1 MQAYT
6 RFARVYDTFMDNV
19 PYDEWTSYLVSLL
32 KEYKIED
39 GVVLELGCGTG
50 NITRLLAD
58 YGYDMIGIDN
68 SYEMLEIARD
78 REYEDDYYEDSQE
91 YEDDDEDIIG
101 YEEDDN
107 CSDIIKHEFDNNSE
121 ANLNLENKNRV
132 DVHNDSHGAEHGND
146 FLKNDNRIL
155 LGLNSNSDS
164 TTTFEDDLG
173 DELNN
178 YDEGYEEEEDG
189 NSSRILYLEQDMRE
203 FELFGTVKAI
213 VSICDSM
220 NYITNE
226 EDLLKVFTLA
236 NNYLDKGGIFIF
248 DMNTEYKYKHILA
261 DNTIAENRDDCSF
274 IWENYYDEEKQLNE
288 YNVTIYVSATD
299 ELDEVKNS
307 DSVNLFERFV
317 ETHYQKAYSIEKVKE
332 LIVKA
337 GLEFIAV
344 YDAFTQNEP
353 NETSERVYFIA
364 REKEQK
370 GKKYL

>member
-6 RFARVYDTFMDNV
+6 RFAEVYDTFMDNV
-19 PYDEWTSYLVSLL
+19 PYEEWTSYLVSLL
-32 KEYKIED
+32 KEYRIED

-50 NITRLLAD
+50 NATRLLAD

-78 REYEDDYYEDSQE
+78 REYDDDTFEDTLEYVDGDEDDYYENSL
-91 YEDDDEDIIG
+91 
-101 YEEDDN
+101 EEDDN
-107 CSDIIKHEFDNNSE
+107 DYEDNLITQDINNMGVHSNSYSLEPNNCALKNEDNISSGVN
-121 ANLNLENKNRV
+121 
-132 DVHNDSHGAEHGND
+132 NDSYSSITFNED
-146 FLKNDNRIL
+146 
-155 LGLNSNSDS
+155 SNV
-164 TTTFEDDLG
+164 
-173 DELNN
+173 ELNN
-178 YDEGYEEEEDG
+178 YDEGYEDEEVG
-189 NSSRILYLEQDMRE
+189 PLSKILYLEQDMRD
-203 FELFGTVKAI
+203 FELFGTVRAI

-220 NYITNE
+220 NYITSE

-236 NNYLDKGGIFIF
+236 NNYLDKGGMFIF

-299 ELDEVKNS
+299 ELDEVKNG
-307 DSVNLFERFV
+307 DLVHLFERFV

-332 LIVKA
+332 LLVKA

-344 YDAFTQNEP
+344 YDAFSHNEP
-353 NETSERVYFIA
+353 SETSERVYFIA
-364 REKEQK
+364 KEKEQK
-370 GKKYL
+370 GKKYV

>member
-6 RFARVYDTFMDNV
+6 RFAEVYDTFMDNV
-19 PYDEWTSYLVSLL
+19 PYEEWASYLIGLL
-32 KEYKIED
+32 KEYGVED

-50 NITRLLAD
+50 NLTRILAD
-58 YGYDMIGIDN
+58 SGYDMIGIDN

-78 REYEDDYYEDSQE
+78 REYEDDYYDDSLE
-91 YEDDDEDIIG
+91 YEDDNNYEDNIDIQDKNDMG
-101 YEEDDN
+101 VHSNYEGMESNISSIKNGDNIFLGVNNDSYSVQSFEEDTVL
-107 CSDIIKHEFDNNSE
+107 ELDNN
-121 ANLNLENKNRV
+121 
-132 DVHNDSHGAEHGND
+132 
-146 FLKNDNRIL
+146 
-155 LGLNSNSDS
+155 
-164 TTTFEDDLG
+164 
-173 DELNN
+173 
-178 YDEGYEEEEDG
+178 DEGYVEEEES
-189 NSSRILYLEQDMRE
+189 NLSRILYLEQDMRE

-220 NYITNE
+220 NYITSE

-236 NNYLDKGGIFIF
+236 NNYLDKDGMFIF

-274 IWENYYDEEKQLNE
+274 IWENYYDEKTQLNE

-299 ELDEVKNS
+299 ELDEEKSN
-307 DSVNLFERFV
+307 DGKLYERFV
-317 ETHYQKAYSIEKVKE
+317 ETHYQKAYSIERVKE
-332 LIVKA
+332 LIIEA

-344 YDAFTQNEP
+344 YDAFTHNEP

-364 REKEQK
+364 KEKVQK

>member
-6 RFARVYDTFMDNV
+6 RFASVYDTFMDNV
-19 PYDEWTSYLVSLL
+19 PYEEWTSYLVSLL
-32 KEYKIED
+32 KEYSIED

-50 NITRLLAD
+50 NITRLLKD

-78 REYEDDYYEDSQE
+78 REYDDYYEDALE
-91 YEDDDEDIIG
+91 YEDDEFEDNIE
-101 YEEDDN
+101 YEDDN
-107 CSDIIKHEFDNNSE
+107 NYED
-121 ANLNLENKNRV
+121 NLNYGNKNKL
-132 DVHNDSHGAEHGND
+132 DVHSNSYGSEHNRD

-155 LGLNSNSDS
+155 TGLNSNSDS
-164 TTTFEDDLG
+164 TVMLDENSDDN
-173 DELNN
+173 LNN
-178 YDEGYEEEEDG
+178 CNEEYEEVDEVG
-189 NSSRILYLEQDMRE
+189 RILYLEQDMRE
-203 FELFGTVKAI
+203 FELFGTVRAI

-220 NYITNE
+220 NYITSE

-299 ELDEVKNS
+299 ELDEMKNS
-307 DSVNLFERFV
+307 EGVNLFERFV

-344 YDAFTQNEP
+344 YDAFTHNEP
-353 NETSERVYFIA
+353 SETSERVYFIA